1 MPRGGASGDPLRVGV
16 AGIHGHGATHVAEA
30 LRLERAGRVRLIAV
44 ADHRA
49 PEIAVGEAAVF
60 ADAAAMIADAD
71 LDLVVLSTPI
81 HTHVP
86 LARAA
91 LEGGAHVLLE
101 KPPAPSSLELEELD
115 AAARAAGRAVQVGFQ
130 SLGST
135 AIDAVRELVAGGV
148 VGEVRAYGALGTWV
162 RAVDYWTRS
171 AWAGRRELDGVPV
184 VDGAVTN
191 PLAHAVAT
199 ALAVAGARSAHDV
212 VDVEL
217 DLLRANAIQADD
229 TSSLVIRLRDGRTVA
244 GALALTASRRS
255 EPCVTVEGELGRIVL
270 WYTLDIVQVV
280 RDGEPFP
287 ATTRHPRVSLLE
299 NLVSHITA
307 GDELLVPLGATA
319 AFTRVLDAV
328 RAGPDPRP
336 IATEH
341 IERVHDGAGEHLVV
355 RDLER
360 WAARVV
366 AEQATFADV
375 GAPFAR

>member
-1 MPRGGASGDPLRVGV
+1 MPPAHAPGEPTRIGV

-30 LRLERAGRVRLIAV
+30 LRLERAGRARLVAV

-49 PEIAVGEAAVF
+49 PDVAVGDAALF

-71 LDLVVLSTPI
+71 LDVVVLSTPI

-91 LEGGAHVLLE
+91 LAGGAHVLLE
-101 KPPAPSSLELEELD
+101 KPPAPSLVELEELA
-115 AAARAAGRAVQVGFQ
+115 AAARAAERAVQVGFQ
-130 SLGST
+130 SLGS
-135 AIDAVRELVAGGV
+135 AGVDAVRALAAGGA

-171 AWAGRRELDGVPV
+171 DWAGRRELDGVPV

-199 ALAVAGARSAHDV
+199 ALAVAGATGAEDIAS
-212 VDVEL
+212 VEL
-217 DLLRANAIQADD
+217 DLLRANDIDADD
-229 TSSLVIRLRDGRTVA
+229 TSSLVVRLADGRSLA

-255 EPCVTVEGELGRIVL
+255 EPCVTVEGELGRIVF
-270 WYTLDIVQVV
+270 WYTLDVVQVV
-280 RDGEPFP
+280 RPGEPFP
-287 ATTRHPRVSLLE
+287 ETTRHERRSLLE
-299 NLVSHITA
+299 NLVDHA
-307 GDELLVPLGATA
+307 VDGAELLVPLAATG

-328 RAGPDPRP
+328 RTGADARP
-336 IATEH
+336 IASEH
-341 IERVHDGAGEHLVV
+341 VERVRDGDGEHLVV
-355 RDLER
+355 RGLEH

-366 AEQATFADV
+366 AEQSTFSGV
-375 GAPFAR
+375 GAPFAG